1 MLYHCNKRLVVSTL
15 LVPSMLQVT
24 DMVRFHGMVLY
35 YSCLRLKYNVDVARA
50 GNLAQS
56 QIVYE

>member
-1 MLYHCNKRLVVSTL
+1 
-15 LVPSMLQVT
+15 MLQVT
-24 DMVRFHGMVLY
+24 DMVQFHGIVSILHL
-35 YSCLRLKYNVDVARA
+35 LRLKYNVDVARA